1 MDTVPERLELAR
13 AFGASPLSLAEPAA
27 ADSEAQTGAAEPAT
41 HTSPAGEEAAP
52 AHASKEGARERV
64 LAAVRAATDG
74 RGADAVLEAVGLQR
88 AVRLAYELVRAGGAD
103 AAEACVGWQAHNGLL
118 DARRY
123 ILLLCGL
130 PAVVQA
136 LAAPLRQAELSDCM
150 YLL

>member
-13 AFGASPLSLAEPAA
+13 AFGASPLSLAEPSAA
-27 ADSEAQTGAAEPAT
+27 NCEAHMGAAQRDT
-41 HTSPAGEEAAP
+41 HTSPAEEEAAP
-52 AHASKEGARERV
+52 AHASDAGARERV

-74 RGADAVLEAVGLQR
+74 RGADAVLEAVGSQR

-103 AAEACVGWQAHNGLL
+103 AAEACVGWQAHNGLR

-136 LAAPLRQAELSDCM
+136 LLAPLQQAESSDCVD
-150 YLL
+150 L